1 MNILI
6 VEDEQRIADLLMDY
20 AKAAGYKVSHL
31 NTGINA
37 VETIRNTQ
45 PDLVLLDIM
54 LPGVDGL
61 DICKEVRKTS
71 QVPIIMVSARV
82 EELDRILGL
91 EIGADDY
98 ICKPFSP
105 REVMARVKAVLRRH
119 YEAQTPTDWVL
130 DESRSQVQFQQKN
143 VALTSVEFALFHV
156 LFEHPGQIFSRSQ
169 LMNRI
174 YQDGRVVSDRTVD
187 SHIKKLRQKLHQAW
201 PETEVIHSVYG
212 IGYKFEILDEQ
223 DEITSAQ

>member
-6 VEDEQRIADLLMDY
+6 IEDEQRIADLLSDY
-20 AKAAGYKVSHL
+20 LKVNGYKVSHH
-31 NTGINA
+31 NTGVNA
-37 VETIRNTQ
+37 VDTIKQTQ

-54 LPGVDGL
+54 LPGVDGIE
-61 DICKEVRKTS
+61 ICKQVRKTS
-71 QVPIIMVSARV
+71 QVPIIMVTAKV

-105 REVMARVKAVLRRH
+105 REVVARVKAVLRRH
-119 YEAQTPTDWVL
+119 YESQVPTDWVL
-130 DESRSQVQFQQKN
+130 EESRSQVQYQQKS
-143 VALTSVEFALFHV
+143 VALTSVEFALFQV
-156 LFEHPGQIFSRSQ
+156 LFEHPGQIFSRTQ
-169 LMNRI
+169 LMSRI

-201 PETEVIHSVYG
+201 PDDEVIHSVYG
-212 IGYKFEILDEQ
+212 IGYKFEILD
-223 DEITSAQ
+223 DEIEAAASV

>member
-20 AKAAGYKVSHL
+20 LKASGYQASHI
-31 NTGINA
+31 NTGLNA

-71 QVPIIMVSARV
+71 RVPIIMVSARV

-105 REVMARVKAVLRRH
+105 REVMARIKAVLRRH
-119 YEAQTPTDWVL
+119 YETQAPSEWTL

-143 VALTSVEFALFHV
+143 VALTSVEFALFQV
-156 LFEHPGQIFSRSQ
+156 LFEHPGQIFSRAQ
-169 LMNRI
+169 LMSRI

-187 SHIKKLRQKLHQAW
+187 SHIKKLRQKLHHVW
-201 PETEVIHSVYG
+201 PDIEVIHSVYG
-212 IGYKFEILDEQ
+212 IGYKFEILEDE
-223 DEITSAQ
+223 DV